1 MDAPMPTSTAATP
14 RAPRMRLTIQPLIVK
29 VYKVAG
35 IVALGAILLGLILYL
50 INNVFYFFDNSWV
63 RPVILSPSHDKV
75 VAASADLSAAQQ
87 QVDALEIERD
97 QAAAR
102 KAKLER
108 SKTAA
113 LAFVEENSD
122 VVTAAGKSLGAVEA
136 RRSLQLAE
144 LEAKAA
150 TDDLAVVERELAN
163 LDTSIAAA
171 RGTVERLSSSYYLKA
186 RGQKIVVG
194 FVPYENLS
202 TASPGT
208 ALYRCSWGLINCSE
222 VGKVL
227 SVLDGEVSERHPE
240 KDRVL
245 RGVMIEMQLSDAGA
259 GQDAVLF
266 AGGKPFWI
274 F

>member
-1 MDAPMPTSTAATP
+1 MDAPMPTAATP

-35 IVALGAILLGLILYL
+35 IIALGAILLGLVLYL
-50 INNVFYFFDNSWV
+50 VNNVFYFFDSSWV

-75 VAASADLSAAQQ
+75 LAAASELSASQQ
-87 QVDALEIERD
+87 RLDELEIERAR
-97 QAAAR
+97 AAAH

-108 SKTAA
+108 SAA
-113 LAFVEENSD
+113 AAKAFVEENSALVAD
-122 VVTAAGKSLGAVEA
+122 AGKSLAALEA
-136 RRSLQLAE
+136 RRALQIASLEQQ
-144 LEAKAA
+144 AA
-150 TDDLAVVERELAN
+150 VDDLVVVERQLAA
-163 LDTSIAAA
+163 LETSIAAQ
-171 RGTVERLSSSYYLKA
+171 RGTVERTGKSYYLKA
-186 RGQKIVVG
+186 RGEKIVVG

-202 TASPGT
+202 SASPGT
-208 ALYRCSWGLINCSE
+208 SLYRCAWGLINCSE

-240 KDRVL
+240 KDRMM
-245 RGVMIEMQLSDAGA
+245 RGVMIEMSLRDAGA